1 MDRAILINAE
11 FFDLI
16 VANPEIFGHDLD
28 VHEDADDHNLS
39 GALCEHSH
47 GLYLH
52 ETKKRFVP
60 NNYALAGD
68 VHSHSHSD
76 HHHRQS
82 HLYDHGNAM
91 SDPRTIRKHRGKYKP
106 TDSDIDKLRSTLK
119 QFVRDWSKEVN
130 R

>member
-28 VHEDADDHNLS
+28 VHEDVDEHNHS

-52 ETKKRFVP
+52 ETKKRFV
-60 NNYALAGD
+60 
-68 VHSHSHSD
+68 
-76 HHHRQS
+76 
-82 HLYDHGNAM
+82 
-91 SDPRTIRKHRGKYKP
+91 
-106 TDSDIDKLRSTLK
+106 
-119 QFVRDWSKEVN
+119 
-130 R
+130 